1 MSKRVQFAAEWTIV
15 TTIAIVIG
23 TWVGADQVGLVQGI
37 LGDILLGL
45 IVGLAQTAVLL
56 RHFRD
61 HSRSLVWWIAACTVA
76 FTAGAVLGRR
86 AAPFLLNYGT
96 LVATMGFGLTMGV
109 SHGVLQWLVLSRT
122 PVFQSRAIRWIAV
135 GFAAWFLGELVGTGF
150 GLIQWQ
156 FWLSI
161 PTGLAIGLVMGIGW
175 VTLMG
180 VYDRAAR

>member
-1 MSKRVQFAAEWTIV
+1 MSKRAQFAAEWTIL
-15 TTIAIVIG
+15 TTIGIIIG
-23 TWVGADQVGLVQGI
+23 TWVGADQVGFVQGV

-45 IVGLAQTAVLL
+45 VVGVAQTVVLL

-61 HSRSLVWWIAACTVA
+61 HSRSLVWWVAACTAA
-76 FTAGAVLGRR
+76 FTVGAVLGRR

-96 LVATMGFGLTMGV
+96 LAATIGFGLTMGV
-109 SHGVLQWLVLSRT
+109 SHGLLQWFVLSRT
-122 PVFQSRAIRWIAV
+122 SIFQSRAIRWIVV

-161 PTGLAIGLVMGIGW
+161 PTGLAIGLVMGSGW
-175 VTLMG
+175 ITLMG
-180 VYDRAAR
+180 VYSESGQ

>member
-1 MSKRVQFAAEWTIV
+1 MSKRVLFAAEWTIL
-15 TTIAIVIG
+15 TTIGIVIG
-23 TWVGADQVGLVQGI
+23 TYVGADQVGIVQGI

-45 IVGLAQTAVLL
+45 IVGVAQMAVLA
-56 RHFRD
+56 RHFPT
-61 HSRSLVWWIAACTVA
+61 HSRTLIWWIAACTAA
-76 FTAGAVLGRR
+76 FSLGAILGRR

-96 LVATMGFGLTMGV
+96 LAATIGFGLTMGV
-109 SHGVLQWLVLSRT
+109 SHGVLQWLFLRRS
-122 PVFQSRAIRWIAV
+122 PVFGERAIRWIAV
-135 GFAAWFLGELVGTGF
+135 SFAAWFLGELMGTGF

-180 VYDRAAR
+180 VYNKATP